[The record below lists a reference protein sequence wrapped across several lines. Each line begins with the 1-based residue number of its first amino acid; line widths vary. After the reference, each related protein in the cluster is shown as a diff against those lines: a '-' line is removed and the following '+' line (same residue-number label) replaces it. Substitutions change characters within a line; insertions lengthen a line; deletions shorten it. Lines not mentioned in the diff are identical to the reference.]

1 MSANQGSA
9 PSFINY
15 QTMHIFLKHTKYKY
29 SIKLYVFNSN
39 IADDGNPETP
49 SPLES
54 ANVVNF
60 DPKNGQRPLWTIPY
74 T

>member
-1 MSANQGSA
+1 ML
-9 PSFINY
+9 
-15 QTMHIFLKHTKYKY
+15 IFLKYTKYKY

-54 ANVVNF
+54 ANVGNF
-60 DPKNGQRPLWTIPY
+60 DPKKANVLYGQSLY
-74 T
+74 VNALS